1 MITATLCYSSYFELW
16 VTVWHTFIEDWF
28 RKKIFWQKWAEMYI
42 YMTIKDITF
51 QDDHK
56 HEGIWSF
63 NSVGYNRGF
72 MDVLE
77 RLIAFK
83 KVWIYYFEFLV
94 VSQIKSSSSGFSL
107 ENKLEARSISYES
120 LFKTWYNFIIFLIEN
135 QQIRIHKKI
144 C

>member
-1 MITATLCYSSYFELW
+1 
-16 VTVWHTFIEDWF
+16 
-28 RKKIFWQKWAEMYI
+28 
-42 YMTIKDITF
+42 MTIKDITF

-83 KVWIYYFEFLV
+83 KV
-94 VSQIKSSSSGFSL
+94 
-107 ENKLEARSISYES
+107 
-120 LFKTWYNFIIFLIEN
+120 
-135 QQIRIHKKI
+135 
-144 C
+144 